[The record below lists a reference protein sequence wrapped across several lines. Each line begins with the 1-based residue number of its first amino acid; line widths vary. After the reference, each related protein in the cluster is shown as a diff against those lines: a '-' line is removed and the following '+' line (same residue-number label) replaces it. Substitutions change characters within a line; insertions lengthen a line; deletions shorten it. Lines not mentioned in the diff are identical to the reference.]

1 MSVTQTQKNVFWLVF
16 TLCLFYG
23 IFILSDV
30 LLPFV
35 AGFFIAYFL
44 EPSATILEKKLHSR
58 TWALGLVFS
67 IAALFVLIALLIVV
81 PLLERQIV
89 LFVKNTPAYAAFIK
103 AQIAPVLA
111 KLSTAFPHQ
120 FENIRNSV
128 AEHMSEGVTI
138 VSGTFKRILS
148 GSMAVLN
155 ILSLIVITP
164 FVAFYLLRDW
174 NEMTQDMLS
183 LIPRDKEKTVR
194 LLLRQINGIIS
205 GFIRGQATVCLILG
219 VYYAIGLTL
228 AGLDLGLLI
237 GLFIGAICFIP
248 YVGSTMGFLISTGLA
263 VVQFGTWERTIPV
276 VVIFVLGQTVEGN
289 FLTPKL
295 IGDKVG
301 LHPVWVMFALLAG
314 ASLFGFL
321 GVLIAVPTAAVIGV
335 LVRFVIK
342 EYKESALYEDVKETV
357 Q

>member
-1 MSVTQTQKNVFWLVF
+1 
-16 TLCLFYG
+16 
-23 IFILSDV
+23 
-30 LLPFV
+30 
-35 AGFFIAYFL
+35 
-44 EPSATILEKKLHSR
+44 
-58 TWALGLVFS
+58 
-67 IAALFVLIALLIVV
+67 
-81 PLLERQIV
+81 
-89 LFVKNTPAYAAFIK
+89 
-103 AQIAPVLA
+103 
-111 KLSTAFPHQ
+111 
-120 FENIRNSV
+120 
-128 AEHMSEGVTI
+128 
-138 VSGTFKRILS
+138 
-148 GSMAVLN
+148 
-155 ILSLIVITP
+155 
-164 FVAFYLLRDW
+164 
-174 NEMTQDMLS
+174 MTQDMLS

>member
-1 MSVTQTQKNVFWLVF
+1 MNQTQKTAFWL
-16 TLCLFYG
+16 LFAACAFYAVYA
-23 IFILSDV
+23 LRDV

-44 EPSATILEKKLHSR
+44 EPPTAKLEKKLHSR
-58 TWALGLVFS
+58 GLALGIVAAAAFLAVLAVLLV
-67 IAALFVLIALLIVV
+67 VL

-89 LFVKNTPAYAAFIK
+89 IFARNIPVYAAFLK
-103 AQIAPVLA
+103 SHIAPVLA
-111 KLSTAFPHQ
+111 KLNAAFPQQ
-120 FENIRNSV
+120 FENVRASL
-128 AEHMSEGVTI
+128 AEHLTEGFTVLG
-138 VSGTFKRILS
+138 GTLKRILS

-155 ILSLIVITP
+155 VLSLIVITP

-174 NEMTQDMLS
+174 ELMNKNVLG
-183 LIPRDKEKTVR
+183 LIPRAKEKTIR

-205 GFIRGQATVCLILG
+205 GFVRGQASVCLILG
-219 VYYAIGLTL
+219 VYYAVGLTL

-237 GLFIGAICFIP
+237 GLFIGLICFIP
-248 YVGSTMGFLISTGLA
+248 YVGSTTGFLLSTGLA
-263 VVQFGTWERTIPV
+263 AVQFGRWERVIPV
-276 VVIFVLGQTVEGN
+276 VVIFALGQMVEGN

-321 GVLIAVPTAAVIGV
+321 GVLIAVPVAAVAGV
-335 LVRFVIK
+335 LVRFAIK
-342 EYKESALYEDVKETV
+342 QYKESVLYEDAADG